1 MNNCR
6 VRLNTINLFRDGKVE
21 AILMKNVKFYRLIR
35 ILQILLVLTLLVSVC
50 LIAAA
55 CKCQHDY
62 ESKITTPAT
71 CGTDG
76 EKTYTCA
83 KCGDS
88 YVEKI
93 DATGEHD
100 LSDVYLKEDGV
111 HWQKCSNCDYVTDKA
126 AHKFDTVVSEDPST
140 CTKHGEVIKSCIC
153 GQISTETLDLA
164 EHDYK
169 TYQNDENE
177 HWFKCANCD
186 STTKKVNHEYTI
198 EVRVTPS
205 TCTKQGSII
214 KSCVC
219 GATFTETL
227 PLAQHNYTI
236 TKSDKD
242 GHWKV
247 CSECGAANPNQPKVP
262 HNLSTVTVDAECE
275 KAGKTVTTCSDC
287 DYSHTDILPALK
299 HDLNKDAFSSS
310 ATGSGHYYKCNRC
323 GKDVAEPH
331 AFADYDCSENRAPTC
346 YKIGIQHQQ
355 CTVCGWLDHI
365 DIPMTDDHK
374 WSEEWSSNGTFHW
387 HACLNG
393 DGQCN
398 AKGDEVQHSWITKII
413 EAKCEENG
421 REWRECSVCGQVQS
435 GSNKILNATGHD
447 NDILNVVK
455 APTCTEAGEA
465 TVCCKT
471 CGATSTAEIK
481 ALGHD
486 MTSYNMERTDANGH
500 YRQCSVCGFTSE
512 TSSGHTWDP
521 VVIKEANCTE
531 TGTIDRTCQYC
542 KYHYVQTVEP
552 NGHSYVT
559 DPDSIVDPTC
569 KDYGYHVGVCS
580 VCGDRQIISDKH
592 LGYAEHTPIF
602 YPAKEM
608 TDTEP
613 GNIRYWQCTVC
624 KRYFTGHGC
633 NDADELTAEEI
644 FTYPPTSTVVDSVA
658 RLIEIGL
665 TLPDNEISEKYYQV
679 TAVVEDTD
687 VGLLQITSE
696 GRSIFATLIARENAL
711 TIKAG
716 NEVTIKG
723 KLIHSD
729 ESVELIECQI
739 ISVDAHNDKLH
750 SVFIYATE
758 EYVLSSEV
766 YLYAEIA
773 DDYLFANT
781 NNYNCISDGET
792 LKFTV
797 YSYNGII
804 LQKVIVNGKSRTV
817 TEGELSL
824 TVTEDITVEFV
835 FATHNHCS
843 VTVTKIDTV
852 NNNGADIDV
861 DEYVS
866 YTYLNGGYN
875 DFGRLYQNSH
885 LTFSVENA
893 NITGLNITYDADWL
907 KGNPDVLNNTVNAIR
922 ANGVKVEVEQG
933 SANGN
938 SQIKITVSADEAF
951 KAIEYFANQKQARVT
966 EITVLYDTNN
976 TCSSY

>member
-1 MNNCR
+1 
-6 VRLNTINLFRDGKVE
+6 
-21 AILMKNVKFYRLIR
+21 MKNVKFYRLIR
-35 ILQILLVLTLLVSVC
+35 ILQILLVLTLLASVC
-50 LIAAA
+50 LLVVA

-62 ESKITTPAT
+62 DEKITTPAT
-71 CGTDG
+71 CGKDG
-76 EKTYTCA
+76 ERTYTCS

-88 YVEKI
+88 YVETI
-93 DATGEHD
+93 DATGEHE
-100 LSDVYLKEDGV
+100 LSAVYLKEDGV
-111 HWQKCSNCDYVTDKA
+111 HWQKCCNCDYVTDKA
-126 AHKFDTVVSEDPST
+126 AHKFDTVVSDEPST
-140 CTKHGEVIKSCIC
+140 CTKQGSVVKSCVC

-169 TYQNDENE
+169 IYQKQGDE
-177 HWFKCANCD
+177 HWLKCANCD
-186 STTKKVNHEYTI
+186 STTQKVNHEYTV
-198 EVRVTPS
+198 EVKVTPS
-205 TCTKQGSII
+205 TCTKQGSVI

-227 PLAQHNYTI
+227 PLAQHKYTKTI
-236 TKSDKD
+236 FDD
-242 GHWKV
+242 NEHWTV
-247 CSECGAANPNQPKVP
+247 CFVCGAENPDLARSQHTLITSITEAQCVKNGTK
-262 HNLSTVTVDAECE
+262 
-275 KAGKTVTTCSDC
+275 VTTCEHC
-287 DYSHTDILPALK
+287 DYIRSENIPALG
-299 HDLNKDAFSSS
+299 HDLDKSAFSSS
-310 ATGSGHYYKCNRC
+310 STGSGHYYKCSRC
-323 GKDVAEPH
+323 GDDVAEQH
-331 AFADYDCSENRAPTC
+331 ILADYDCSENRAPTC
-346 YKIGIQHQQ
+346 YKIGIQYQQ

-365 DIPMTDDHK
+365 DIPMTNDHK

-393 DGQCN
+393 DGQCD

-447 NDILNVVK
+447 NEIVKVVK
-455 APTCTEAGEA
+455 TPTCTETGEA
-465 TVCCKT
+465 AVCCKT

-481 ALGHD
+481 PTGHK
-486 MTSYNMERTDANGH
+486 MTSYNMERTDADGH

-512 TSSGHTWDP
+512 TSSGHTWDS

-542 KYHYVQTVEP
+542 KYHYVQTVAP

-569 KDYGYHVGVCS
+569 KDYGYHVCVCS
-580 VCGDRQIISDKH
+580 VCGDRQTVTDEH

-644 FTYPPTSTVVDSVA
+644 FTYPPTSTVIDSVA

-665 TLPDNEISEKYYQV
+665 TLPDNEISENYYQV
-679 TAVVEDTD
+679 TTSVVEAYPKASNDPSAKNTLMIGD
-687 VGLLQITSE
+687 SE
-696 GRSIFATLIARENAL
+696 CVFATLNDRENID
-711 TIKAG
+711 TINVG
-716 NEVTIKG
+716 DTITIKG
-723 KLIHSD
+723 KLVCSD

-817 TEGELSL
+817 TKGELSL

-835 FATHNHCS
+835 FSTHNHCS
-843 VTVTKIDTV
+843 VTVTKIDTS
-852 NNNGADIDV
+852 NNNGAAIDV

-866 YTYLNGGYN
+866 YTYTNGGYN
-875 DFGRLYQNSH
+875 DYGRLYKDSH
-885 LTFSVENA
+885 LTFNVENA
-893 NITGLNITYDADWL
+893 NITGINITYDADWL
-907 KGNPDVLNNTVNAIR
+907 KENPDVLNNTVNAIK
-922 ANGVKVEVEQG
+922 ANGVKVKVEQG

-938 SQIKITVSADEAF
+938 SQIKITVSASDAC
-951 KAIEYFANQKQARVT
+951 KAIEYFANQKQARVI